1 MIQLEN
7 KYLQVEINPL
17 GAELQRIFNK
27 DTQLDY
33 LWDGDPAFWG
43 KKSPVLFPIVGGLKN
58 NCYAYL
64 GSNYQ
69 LKRHG
74 FAREKDF
81 LLTAK
86 EANSVSFTLDADATT
101 QEQYPFLFR
110 LVITYT
116 LQQNKLIC
124 TYDITNVDIKPMYF
138 SVGAHPAFN
147 VPLVPDTAFEDY
159 YLLFE
164 KEETVGK
171 WPLSEEGLI
180 ENTPVDFFNN
190 SNRINLT
197 KELFYGDAL
206 VFKQLQSKSISI
218 LSEKTKHGLKF
229 EYSDFPY
236 MGIWSAK
243 NADFICIEPWCG
255 IADSVDTEGDFAK
268 KEGIQLLIPG
278 ERFSR
283 TWSVELI

>member
-1 MIQLEN
+1 MMQLEN
-7 KYLQVEINPL
+7 KYLKIEVNPV
-17 GAELQRIFNK
+17 GAELQSIFSK
-27 DTQLDY
+27 DTELEY
-33 LWDGDPAFWG
+33 LWSGDPAFWG

-58 NCYAYL
+58 NSYTYQ
-64 GSNYQ
+64 GNSYQ
-69 LKRHG
+69 LNRHG

-81 LLTAK
+81 LLTAN
-86 EANSVSFTLDADATT
+86 EANSMSFTLDADAAT

-110 LVITYT
+110 FVITYA
-116 LQQNKLIC
+116 LQQNKLSC
-124 TYDITNVDIKPMYF
+124 TYDIINIDIKPMYF
-138 SVGAHPAFN
+138 SVGAHPAFK
-147 VPLVPDTAFEDY
+147 VPLVADTVFEDY

-236 MGIWSAK
+236 IGIWSAK